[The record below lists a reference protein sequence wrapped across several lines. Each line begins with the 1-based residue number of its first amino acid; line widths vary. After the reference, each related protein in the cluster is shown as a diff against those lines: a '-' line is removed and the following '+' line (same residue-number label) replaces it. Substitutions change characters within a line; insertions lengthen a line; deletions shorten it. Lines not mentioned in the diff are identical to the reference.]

1 MNTQH
6 HGIIRGIAR
15 LVTPGPRSLLRDP
28 SGVRAVLLMALIV
41 VPLIISVLAIAGSLG
56 DVFEDVAVVLENPA
70 KPLAGG
76 IRSDGGFGSSGSG
89 SGSDGS
95 SAAETNMAEAGVEK
109 FFAALNPAAGFGGAG
124 ASSAGGAGAMDENAS
139 ASSGAG
145 EADTAIGVGSWVAL
159 LWLVLLVVAIYSG
172 HRWLFSDRKEE
183 RPSWLARLSL
193 DEGIQSMKAA
203 PSAIKTKGAKPTK
216 STKTTKT
223 MARFQS

>member
-56 DVFEDVAVVLENPA
+56 DLFEDVAVVLENPA
-70 KPLAGG
+70 KTLAGG
-76 IRSDGGFGSSGSG
+76 IRSDGGSGSSGSG
-89 SGSDGS
+89 SGSGGS
-95 SAAETNMAEAGVEK
+95 SAAETNMAEAGA
-109 FFAALNPAAGFGGAG
+109 FFAVLNPAAGFGGAG

-193 DEGIQSMKAA
+193 DEGIQPMKAA
-203 PSAIKTKGAKPTK
+203 PRSIKTKGAKSTK